1 VDSLQGTFF
10 RDYPL
15 GLEILDFLPEDISF
29 DWYRLMR
36 DAIAPAL
43 LIVPHLE
50 SGFISRRCEELLRAY
65 QDASSLVYQ
74 YELEIHE
81 LRRHLEAT
89 RLRYLQQ
96 LSSCATLRS
105 MGVSGGPARLL
116 VQGLEDHRSSI
127 EGFSRY
133 LAGRL
138 PNLQIYSSIR
148 DRVYSQFLDFET
160 ASEED
165 RRTLHG
171 CLDTIS
177 AALFELESHFSD
189 S

>member
-1 VDSLQGTFF
+1 
-10 RDYPL
+10 
-15 GLEILDFLPEDISF
+15 
-29 DWYRLMR
+29 MR
-36 DAIAPAL
+36 DIIAPAL
-43 LIVPHLE
+43 LTAPHLK
-50 SGFISRRCEELLRAY
+50 STFISRRCEELLRAY

-74 YELEIHE
+74 HELEVHE
-81 LRRHLEAT
+81 LRRHLEAA

-116 VQGLEDHRSSI
+116 VQEIEDCRLSI

-138 PNLQIYSSIR
+138 PVLQIHSSAR
-148 DRVYSQFLDFET
+148 DRAFSQFLDFKA

-165 RRTLHG
+165 RRTLHAH
-171 CLDTIS
+171 LDAIS
-177 AALFELESHFSD
+177 TVLLELESHFLGS
-189 S
+189 